1 MDKKRDLKVLTNYM
15 EEQFCQR
22 CVIRNECEKIS
33 WCPISG
39 LKKNLPDI
47 VEAIPL
53 ARELQQIEKKIGID
67 MLSDFGKFLGEIC
80 KE

>member
-1 MDKKRDLKVLTNYM
+1 MDKKRDLKVLKNYM

-33 WCPISG
+33 WCPI
-39 LKKNLPDI
+39 
-47 VEAIPL
+47 
-53 ARELQQIEKKIGID
+53 EKKVGID